1 MKKLFLLLTL
11 SLCML
16 FCDKVKG
23 EKTQEKKEP
32 KKEVALNDDI
42 QDTFFGVKFG
52 ASKEEVI
59 KAFEKQGLHLDERV
73 STNEYLSFGT
83 YEKYFSFGGMAWQFV
98 NVGLSNGKF
107 WFIRF
112 NLTPENKETALELYE
127 GVLEQVASKYNVA
140 ELPIEN
146 ENVYKKSA
154 GCTKDG
160 KYVTIVSRK
169 GESVGGE
176 MRYYLTL
183 SYKDEKIKGVSNEL

>member
-1 MKKLFLLLTL
+1 MKKLFLLFTL

-16 FCDKVKG
+16 SCG
-23 EKTQEKKEP
+23 KEI
-32 KKEVALNDDI
+32 AYNDTI
-42 QDTFFGVKFG
+42 QDTFYGVKFG
-52 ASKEEVI
+52 ASREEVI
-59 KAFEKQGLHLDERV
+59 KAFPKQGLYLDKSV
-73 STNEYLSFGT
+73 STNEYLRFAPYGS
-83 YEKYFSFGGMAWQFV
+83 YFSFGGMSWQYV
-98 NVGLSNGKF
+98 DVRLSNGKF
-107 WFIRF
+107 WNIRF
-112 NLTPENKETALELYE
+112 NLTPENKESALERYE
-127 GVLEQVASKYNVA
+127 GVLEQVSSKYNVA
-140 ELPIEN
+140 ERPIED